1 MATPFDPFH
10 SPRLTYRAVEDTP
23 EDELFINKIQSD
35 AEAQSAAQFNLLV
48 PENRTSSNKFR
59 DHLRDKALLG
69 VIICLAPVNPS
80 DTPQPIGAMSLRAP
94 ASAASA
100 HHRNSYIGIDVLRPF
115 QGKGY
120 GSEAIEWVLGY
131 GFQFAGLHRIGIEA
145 FSYNPGAL
153 RLYERLGFVPE
164 GRRREEVWFNG
175 AWHDIITFGMLEHE
189 WRESQANGG
198 RKWGQ

>member
-1 MATPFDPFH
+1 MSPGASDVRWLPTTTSATGTTLSVPSARH
-10 SPRLTYRAVEDTP
+10 TC
-23 EDELFINKIQSD
+23 SD
-35 AEAQSAAQFNLLV
+35 ASRTEHNDVIDPAGNARQTFPPTVAVCQILYEA
-48 PENRTSSNKFR
+48 TSE
-59 DHLRDKALLG
+59 
-69 VIICLAPVNPS
+69 
-80 DTPQPIGAMSLRAP
+80 
-94 ASAASA
+94 SA

-164 GRRREEVWFNG
+164 GRRREEMWFNG

>member
-10 SPRLTYRAVEDTP
+10 SLRLIYRAVEDTP
-23 EDELFINKIQSD
+23 EDELFINQIQRD
-35 AEAQSAAQFNLLV
+35 AEAQSAAQFDLLV
-48 PENRTSSNKFR
+48 PESRRSSNKFR
-59 DHLRDKALLG
+59 DRLRDKALLG
-69 VIICLAPVNPS
+69 VIICLAPAGPS
-80 DTPQPIGAMSLRAP
+80 DAPQPIGALSLRLP

-100 HHRNSYIGIDVLRPF
+100 HHRHSYIGIDVLRSF

-131 GFQFAGLHRIGIEA
+131 GFQMAGLHRVGIEA

-164 GRRREEVWFNG
+164 GRKREEVWFNG
-175 AWHDIITFGMLEHE
+175 GWHDVVTFGMLEHE
-189 WRESQANGG
+189 WRASQANAE